1 MLRKREGTR
10 RAREDNSLSHQQ
22 PESFS
27 LFSIERTMLR
37 VKESDVVKR
46 SRDEDRSVEEGKA
59 ELSESLGDERG
70 GGGTIQR
77 GGKDLR

>member
-1 MLRKREGTR
+1 MLR
-10 RAREDNSLSHQQ
+10 L
-22 PESFS
+22 
-27 LFSIERTMLR
+27 
-37 VKESDVVKR
+37 KESDVVKR